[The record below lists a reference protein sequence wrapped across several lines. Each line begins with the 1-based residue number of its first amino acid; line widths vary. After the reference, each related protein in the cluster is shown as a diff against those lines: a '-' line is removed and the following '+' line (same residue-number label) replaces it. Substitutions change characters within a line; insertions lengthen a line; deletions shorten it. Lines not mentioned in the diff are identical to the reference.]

1 MTPPLFDLTGRV
13 AVVIGG
19 VTGLGHAIALGLAD
33 AGADVVPSSRR
44 LPEVEKAAAEI
55 EALDRRSLRA
65 ASDVGDR
72 ASLQALHDA
81 ILAAFGRVDILV
93 NAAGITEKRPA
104 VEISEADWSSI
115 LDTNL
120 TGTLLASRSFLRRRS
135 ALSSGVN
142 Q

>member
-33 AGADVVPSSRR
+33 AGAEVVPSLRR

-93 NAAGITEKRPA
+93 NAAEITEKRPA

-135 ALSSGVN
+135 AL
-142 Q
+142 